1 MIDSSATPTNLA
13 IIHPTIIN
21 IGTSLNNGDWRFTP
35 FFKCNLL
42 LSIDLAN
49 SPSLSTIGD
58 RAFSDCSN
66 LSNILF
72 PPSLSIVGEYAF
84 YKCGFTSL
92 SLPDS
97 LTTIGRGAFQ
107 KCEALSAVRLPTSL
121 MTLNSYV
128 FQGTALINVDLGKLR
143 SVGEGCF
150 SCCSSLSKVSCG
162 DSLTRISDFVFH
174 KCSELRVV
182 ENLHRGVAVGGASPF
197 ADCPLLLRDVV
208 GGGVDVIRSL
218 NKRAEFWSR
227 KRWIILAFLRFE
239 DCVDKGSGSEQDKVN
254 RALAK
259 VYE

>member
-1 MIDSSATPTNLA
+1 
-13 IIHPTIIN
+13 
-21 IGTSLNNGDWRFTP
+21 
-35 FFKCNLL
+35 
-42 LSIDLAN
+42 
-49 SPSLSTIGD
+49 
-58 RAFSDCSN
+58 
-66 LSNILF
+66 
-72 PPSLSIVGEYAF
+72 
-84 YKCGFTSL
+84 
-92 SLPDS
+92 
-97 LTTIGRGAFQ
+97 
-107 KCEALSAVRLPTSL
+107 

-197 ADCPLLLRDVV
+197 ADCPLLLRDV
-208 GGGVDVIRSL
+208 GEGGVDAIRFL

-259 VYE
+259 VYEYEGKQNISIRPFLRCCLLGGGTQGVLGATVRRLVEDAAAAVAGGVSEQLT